1 MEPDRQ
7 PDQPVPWGLREVI
20 VGVVIAGLVVLLLSL
35 GVAGLD
41 THWGIGLGVLTI
53 ISVIV
58 LGVVLVG
65 TALLL
70 GPWRHKSSLRTL
82 GLGLYASRL
91 NLLLALMV
99 FGGSLAFN
107 LLYVQVVT
115 ALGWEG
121 LLPPDVV
128 KEIGLEGGMYVV
140 GAFVIVLIGPFSE
153 EVFFRAFLFPG
164 LAGRV
169 GWIGAG
175 AVSAALFAVS
185 HGSFGV
191 MIPAFFTG
199 GLLAWLYWRTGSL
212 WPCLLAH
219 AAQNA
224 VALAASGL

>member
-1 MEPDRQ
+1 MKPDERPDR
-7 PDQPVPWGLREVI
+7 PVPWGLREVI
-20 VGVVIAGLVVLLLSL
+20 ISVVIAGLAVLLLSL
-35 GVAGLD
+35 GIAGL
-41 THWGIGLGVLTI
+41 HELWGTGLGALTVVSI
-53 ISVIV
+53 IV

-70 GPWRHKSSLRTL
+70 GPLRHKGSLKTL

-107 LLYVQVVT
+107 LLYAQIVT

-128 KEIGLEGGMYVV
+128 EEIGLEGSMYVV
-140 GAFVIVLIGPFSE
+140 GAFAIVLIGPFSE

-164 LAGRV
+164 LAGRL

-175 AVSAALFAVS
+175 AVSAALFALS